1 MQAGP
6 DPKYHR
12 ILVKLS
18 GEALM
23 GDQPFGIAP
32 KVVGAIACELVE
44 VHGLGVQVAVVVGG
58 GNIIRG
64 VSAHEQGIDRMTGD
78 SMGMLATVINALALS
93 SSLEQLGVPTR
104 VQTAIEMHQVAEP
117 FIRRRA
123 IRHLEKGRM
132 VLFAGGTGSPFF
144 TTDSAAAL
152 RANEIHAD
160 VLLKATK
167 VDGIYNADPMKEP
180 EATLIPRLSYREVLK
195 RGLGVMDGAAISL
208 CMESGIP
215 VQVFNIS
222 KVGILRQAV
231 LGQGV
236 GSLVGTEEA

>member
-1 MQAGP
+1 MNRP
-6 DPKYHR
+6 LRYRR

-32 KVVGAIACELVE
+32 PVVQAIAHELV
-44 VHGLGVQVAVVVGG
+44 GVQALGIQVAAVIGG

-64 VSAHEQGIDRMTGD
+64 VSAHEQGIDRVTGD

-93 SSLEQLGVPTR
+93 SAIEKLGVTTR
-104 VQTAIEMHQVAEP
+104 VQTAVEMHQFAEP

-123 IRHLEKGRM
+123 LRHLEKGRI
-132 VLFAGGTGSPFF
+132 VLFAAGTGSPFF

-160 VLLKATK
+160 ILIKATK
-167 VDGIYNADPMKEP
+167 VDGIYDADPMKTP
-180 EATLIPRLSYREVLK
+180 TARLIPRLSYSEVLK
-195 RGLGVMDGAAISL
+195 RELKVMDAAAISL
-208 CMESGIP
+208 CMETGIP
-215 VQVFNIS
+215 VQVCNIA
-222 KVGILRQAV
+222 KTGNLKRVVFGEDI
-231 LGQGV
+231 
-236 GSLVGTEEA
+236 GSLVGPEEGR